1 MRVRLAP
8 LVGGSLLLMA
18 TSAQALEL
26 TNNDHTTLNFDVSG
40 TAAWLH
46 SQESYDQAGT
56 LDEGSVTWQEGAV
69 KYGISGEHRL
79 ARDQRVTGALRWT
92 STGTWGDGDA
102 AGFSDGG
109 ERTTKLEDA
118 FLTWHSGALFPALG
132 NEGLAVSAGRQS
144 VIVGD
149 GFLITSDSLNFGK
162 GIADG
167 ALNRGG
173 AYYLAGRSAFDKT
186 AIISLGGEQGWRGD
200 VMWLQSDNPA
210 QAKPELNIGVLEHVN
225 DKGTV
230 GLTYVKVTDLD
241 DEFAFLYPQR
251 DDMETVSLRA
261 QGNAGVENLFLAAEY
276 AWQDQDQGD
285 ENAWYAE
292 LGWTFSGMPWRP
304 SIHYRFSRFS
314 TGYDPLL
321 YGNGRA
327 LGTWFQGEVAANY
340 AGPFNTNSRVHHL
353 AATVT
358 PKENLSLGLL
368 AYDFTTLDR
377 DAGADTSAREYDLY
391 LEWAVNDHLALIPVI
406 GLYQPDR
413 AAADGGT
420 QLGND
425 DRNLYSQLI
434 VAFSF

>member
-132 NEGLAVSAGRQS
+132 NDGLAVSAGRQS

-167 ALNRGG
+167 ALNRGSCG
-173 AYYLAGRSAFDKT
+173 QCACTR
-186 AIISLGGEQGWRGD
+186 
-200 VMWLQSDNPA
+200 
-210 QAKPELNIGVLEHVN
+210 N
-225 DKGTV
+225 DS
-230 GLTYVKVTDLD
+230 
-241 DEFAFLYPQR
+241 EEP
-251 DDMETVSLRA
+251 M
-261 QGNAGVENLFLAAEY
+261 
-276 AWQDQDQGD
+276 
-285 ENAWYAE
+285 
-292 LGWTFSGMPWRP
+292 
-304 SIHYRFSRFS
+304 YR
-314 TGYDPLL
+314 
-321 YGNGRA
+321 
-327 LGTWFQGEVAANY
+327 
-340 AGPFNTNSRVHHL
+340 PFNNNDINWCLGAKANVYNC
-353 AATVT
+353 TVAVIR
-358 PKENLSLGLL
+358 GV
-368 AYDFTTLDR
+368 A
-377 DAGADTSAREYDLY
+377 SA
-391 LEWAVNDHLALIPVI
+391 
-406 GLYQPDR
+406 
-413 AAADGGT
+413 
-420 QLGND
+420 
-425 DRNLYSQLI
+425 
-434 VAFSF
+434 